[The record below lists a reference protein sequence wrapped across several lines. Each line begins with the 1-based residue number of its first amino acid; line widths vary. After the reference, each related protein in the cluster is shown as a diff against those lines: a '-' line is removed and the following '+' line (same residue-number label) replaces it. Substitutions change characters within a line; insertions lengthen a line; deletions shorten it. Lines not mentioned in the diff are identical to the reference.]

1 MSGAR
6 SGPTGL
12 IHLGARLYD
21 PATGRFVC
29 EDTVARPA
37 NPRPPDG
44 YAYAPT
50 DPVTA
55 KDGNGP
61 DSVDVHVRLP
71 QPDRLLDPDA
81 LPVPAGQLHLR
92 HHHVVRHAHRRP
104 RTSRRRSAL
113 HRRIAR
119 DHLADLG
126 GGVLVSDV
134 MAAFP
139 AYIRLGSTIRRAAE
153 VVSVSEVGQLMVL
166 DHDGRF
172 VGSLSEEDLVRAML
186 PGFEDVTT
194 AGVTLADA
202 FRAFLERGRVLADRV
217 IDPLVV
223 RDAATVRSTDEL
235 ARAAIVMIDRGIR
248 RLPVVDDG
256 ALVGTL
262 SRADLCRAVIYH
274 S

>member
-1 MSGAR
+1 M
-6 SGPTGL
+6 
-12 IHLGARLYD
+12 
-21 PATGRFVC
+21 
-29 EDTVARPA
+29 
-37 NPRPPDG
+37 
-44 YAYAPT
+44 
-50 DPVTA
+50 
-55 KDGNGP
+55 
-61 DSVDVHVRLP
+61 
-71 QPDRLLDPDA
+71 
-81 LPVPAGQLHLR
+81 
-92 HHHVVRHAHRRP
+92 
-104 RTSRRRSAL
+104 
-113 HRRIAR
+113 
-119 DHLADLG
+119 G

-134 MAAFP
+134 MTAFP
-139 AYIRLGSTIRRAAE
+139 AYIRLGATIRRAAE

-186 PGFEDVTT
+186 PSFDDVT
-194 AGVTLADA
+194 AGGGTLADA
-202 FRAFLERGRVLADRV
+202 FRIFLERGRTLADRV

>member
-1 MSGAR
+1 M
-6 SGPTGL
+6 
-12 IHLGARLYD
+12 
-21 PATGRFVC
+21 
-29 EDTVARPA
+29 
-37 NPRPPDG
+37 
-44 YAYAPT
+44 
-50 DPVTA
+50 
-55 KDGNGP
+55 
-61 DSVDVHVRLP
+61 
-71 QPDRLLDPDA
+71 
-81 LPVPAGQLHLR
+81 
-92 HHHVVRHAHRRP
+92 
-104 RTSRRRSAL
+104 
-113 HRRIAR
+113 
-119 DHLADLG
+119 ADLG

-194 AGVTLADA
+194 AGGTLADA
-202 FRAFLERGRVLADRV
+202 FRTFLERGRVLADRV

>member
-1 MSGAR
+1 MRES
-6 SGPTGL
+6 
-12 IHLGARLYD
+12 
-21 PATGRFVC
+21 
-29 EDTVARPA
+29 
-37 NPRPPDG
+37 
-44 YAYAPT
+44 
-50 DPVTA
+50 
-55 KDGNGP
+55 
-61 DSVDVHVRLP
+61 
-71 QPDRLLDPDA
+71 
-81 LPVPAGQLHLR
+81 
-92 HHHVVRHAHRRP
+92 
-104 RTSRRRSAL
+104 
-113 HRRIAR
+113 
-119 DHLADLG
+119 LADLG

-153 VVSVSEVGQLMVL
+153 AVSVSEVGQLMVL

-194 AGVTLADA
+194 AGGTLADA
-202 FRAFLERGRVLADRV
+202 FRVFLERGRVLADRV
-217 IDPLVV
+217 IDPLVE